1 MKYIYFF
8 WRLKL
13 ERSKNIFDK
22 IGSLVPG
29 YRGYADRDS
38 RRNCDKLLRNEIAKE
53 ILGNKSVINEKI
65 KQEVKDKNFD
75 ALQDLE
81 ERRQSLRSL
90 SEKIKYAPYGES
102 SFFSDTQIKED
113 ELKKI
118 YQFDDELLSLLQ
130 SSKQKIT
137 SMSINEIDAH
147 ITSIVS
153 SIEARNNFIKEHK

>member
-1 MKYIYFF
+1 MAWAF
-8 WRLKL
+8 
-13 ERSKNIFDK
+13 
-22 IGSLVPG
+22 V
-29 YRGYADRDS
+29 
-38 RRNCDKLLRNEIAKE
+38 
-53 ILGNKSVINEKI
+53 
-65 KQEVKDKNFD
+65 
-75 ALQDLE
+75 
-81 ERRQSLRSL
+81 L

>member
-1 MKYIYFF
+1 MPLTVS
-8 WRLKL
+8 RL
-13 ERSKNIFDK
+13 
-22 IGSLVPG
+22 
-29 YRGYADRDS
+29 
-38 RRNCDKLLRNEIAKE
+38 
-53 ILGNKSVINEKI
+53 
-65 KQEVKDKNFD
+65 
-75 ALQDLE
+75 
-81 ERRQSLRSL
+81 
-90 SEKIKYAPYGES
+90 
-102 SFFSDTQIKED
+102 FFSDTQIKED